1 MNYETV
7 LLKTNRLIIKKGEI
21 NDFLKVYEYD
31 FSRLKNVDGE
41 CKLVKQDLSKIEAWF
56 KGGINK
62 YYSKIKKGHMFDWI
76 IYADN
81 IPTGN
86 ILTEGEN
93 LDTKTVFVSYNMHP
107 SYWNKGYMTEALE
120 KVIEFLFS
128 IGYDNVICKYSD
140 GNIRSKR
147 VMEKLGFKPFMIEQ
161 DSWKNEKG
169 NLVDDY
175 VMIMTKDDFLS
186 KTARLKVIKDSL

>member
-62 YYSKIKKGHMFDWI
+62 YYSK
-76 IYADN
+76 
-81 IPTGN
+81 
-86 ILTEGEN
+86 
-93 LDTKTVFVSYNMHP
+93 
-107 SYWNKGYMTEALE
+107 
-120 KVIEFLFS
+120 
-128 IGYDNVICKYSD
+128 
-140 GNIRSKR
+140 
-147 VMEKLGFKPFMIEQ
+147 
-161 DSWKNEKG
+161 
-169 NLVDDY
+169 
-175 VMIMTKDDFLS
+175 
-186 KTARLKVIKDSL
+186 